1 MHAIV
6 ACMRLP
12 FFKIFSNFAHF
23 WPNFQIFCP
32 FSPPP
37 PFFFFL
43 PFFWKI
49 SCMPFHS
56 RIGPVYSLWMCHYL
70 FLIQKALK
78 RFVWYWFQTF
88 SQTLKY
94 GWLASNIIDTK
105 YFLIFVWF
113 LPFPFFSN
121 SSISIR
127 GGSRVNLGLV
137 FGWIETWLFLQV

>member
-1 MHAIV
+1 MHETALFQNIFKF
-6 ACMRLP
+6 CTFLTKFSNILP
-12 FFKIFSNFAHF
+12 FL
-23 WPNFQIFCP
+23 
-32 FSPPP
+32 PPP
-37 PFFFFL
+37 LFFL